1 MKLPTTIIFLFKHE
15 TECHVWTRID
25 NNRQRT
31 GNTGY
36 PAELFPMEV
45 QVALDHV
52 PTTRKSFA
60 PATIG
65 SLLLV
70 GLVGGLGSLAS
81 HFLGGGSLDDTDGD
95 GLPHVPDGKPTKR
108 REV

>member
-1 MKLPTTIIFLFKHE
+1 MVLPTMFLPKHE

-31 GNTGY
+31 GNAGY

-52 PTTRKSFA
+52 PTTRTS
-60 PATIG
+60 PAHANIG

-70 GLVGGLGSLAS
+70 GLLGSLGGLALD
-81 HFLGGGSLDDTDGD
+81 FLGGGCLGRNNDYFTINRNKAINVGIRPS
-95 GLPHVPDGKPTKR
+95 
-108 REV
+108 

>member
-1 MKLPTTIIFLFKHE
+1 MVLPTMFLFKHE

-31 GNTGY
+31 GNAGY

-52 PTTRKSFA
+52 PTTRKSRA
-60 PATIG
+60 PAIIG

-70 GLVGGLGSLAS
+70 RLLGGLGSLSA
-81 HFLGGGSLDDTDGD
+81 HLLGGGRLQ
-95 GLPHVPDGKPTKR
+95 KR
-108 REV
+108 KNYIQVLNVRAELFVSP

>member
-1 MKLPTTIIFLFKHE
+1 MHRVTLGRGYQAVPKLPTIMTLFKHE

-31 GNTGY
+31 GNAGY
-36 PAELFPMEV
+36 PAKLFPMEV

-52 PTTRKSFA
+52 PTTRKSLA
-60 PATIG
+60 PAAIG

-70 GLVGGLGSLAS
+70 GLLCGLGRLAA
-81 HFLGGGSLDDTDGD
+81 HLLGG
-95 GLPHVPDGKPTKR
+95 PM
-108 REV
+108 